1 MYYGPNHGKGMK
13 VLIVNAPLSLAEQ
26 AGNSSLAKVG
36 NLQQPLGVLYIA
48 AVLEKEGFDVIVYD
62 CPQLDITM
70 PELRDLVAKEK
81 PSLIGYSCTTLSF
94 NNTVKSAKL
103 IKEAVPDTTII
114 LGGPHVA
121 ADPKGCLDND
131 IFDVAITGEAEY
143 AFLEMAELLRD
154 GKYDKEHYV
163 NVKGLLYKDK
173 GMKGEHMVRFTP
185 SRGFINNLDELPFPA
200 RHLVAPLPEYKATIA
215 SSMRHPVG
223 SLMSSRGCPAQCK
236 FCDRS
241 VFGNRFRAHSAERL
255 VDECELLIK
264 KFGAREIKFW
274 DDTFTLNQA
283 RIRKMCDLI
292 HERKLDFV
300 WTCLTRV
307 DASTPELFKM
317 MKKAGCWQVLF
328 GIEHGNDEMLK
339 KMKKGTTSAMI
350 RKAVR
355 WAKDAGL
362 NVRGSFVVG
371 YPGETSET
379 MEENLVFA
387 KSLPLDVASFYVF
400 TPYHGTEA
408 FHDLVVQGKI
418 KHNDYDHYHEM
429 IDPDTAKLAYVPDG
443 MTEEE
448 IKVFMSKCYKEF
460 FLRPSYIWGQIKG
473 IRHMNQVLGYV
484 EGLRAVVG
492 L

>member
-1 MYYGPNHGKGMK
+1 MYYGPNKGKGMK
-13 VLIVNAPLSLAEQ
+13 VLLINSPLSLEEQ

-36 NLQQPLGVLYIA
+36 NLQQPLGILYIA
-48 AVLEKEGFDVIVYD
+48 AYLEKEGFDVQVFD
-62 CPQLDITM
+62 CPQLDISI
-70 PELRDLVAKEK
+70 PELMDMVAEVK
-81 PSLIGYSCTTLSF
+81 PKLIGYSCTTLSF
-94 NNTVKSAKL
+94 NNTLKAATL
-103 IKEAVPDTTII
+103 IKEAVPDCRLIV
-114 LGGPHVA
+114 GGPHVA
-121 ADPKGCLDND
+121 ADPKGSLDND
-131 IFDVAITGEAEY
+131 IFEVGVTGEAEE
-143 AFLEMAELLRD
+143 AFLEIAEHVRD
-154 GKYDKEHYV
+154 GIFDKEHFKEIKGVLYREDGI
-163 NVKGLLYKDK
+163 VK
-173 GMKGEHMVRFTP
+173 FTP

-200 RHLVAPLPEYKATIA
+200 RHLVAPLPDYKATIA

-223 SLMSSRGCPAQCK
+223 SIMSSRGCPAQCK

-241 VFGNRFRAHSAERL
+241 VFGNRFRAHSAKRI
-255 VDECELLIK
+255 VDEIELLVK
-264 KFGAREIKFW
+264 KYGAREIKFW

-283 RIRKMCDLI
+283 RIKEMCELI
-292 HERKLDFV
+292 KERKIDVV

-317 MKKAGCWQVLF
+317 MKEAGCWQVLF
-328 GIEHGNDEMLK
+328 GVEHGNNEMLK
-339 KMKKGTTSAMI
+339 KMKKGVTNDQIT
-350 RKAVR
+350 KAVR

-371 YPGETSET
+371 FPGETKET

-408 FHDLVVQGKI
+408 FQDLVVHGKI

-429 IDPDTAKLAYVPDG
+429 IDPDSAKLAYVPDG
-443 MTEEE
+443 MTEEQ
-448 IKVFMSKCYKEF
+448 IKEFMSRCYKEF
-460 FLRPSYIWGQIKG
+460 FLRPGYIWGQIKS

-484 EGLRAVVG
+484 QGLRAVVG